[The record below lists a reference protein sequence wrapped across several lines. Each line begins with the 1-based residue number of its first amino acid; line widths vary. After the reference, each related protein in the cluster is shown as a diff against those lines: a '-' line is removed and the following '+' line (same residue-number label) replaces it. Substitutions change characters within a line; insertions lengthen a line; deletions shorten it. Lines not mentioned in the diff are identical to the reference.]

1 MAQRLKSS
9 KSEPKRELK
18 QAKITHFGPKLPK
31 QPKATQEGDQKL
43 ASKWSKTSQSDPK
56 QVYTTQNDL
65 QQPKKRTTLTQND
78 PKLPKTSQSN
88 QKQAKMTQ

>member
-18 QAKITHFGPKLPK
+18 QAKITHFGQKLPK

-43 ASKWSKTSQSDPK
+43 ASK
-56 QVYTTQNDL
+56 
-65 QQPKKRTTLTQND
+65 
-78 PKLPKTSQSN
+78 
-88 QKQAKMTQ
+88 